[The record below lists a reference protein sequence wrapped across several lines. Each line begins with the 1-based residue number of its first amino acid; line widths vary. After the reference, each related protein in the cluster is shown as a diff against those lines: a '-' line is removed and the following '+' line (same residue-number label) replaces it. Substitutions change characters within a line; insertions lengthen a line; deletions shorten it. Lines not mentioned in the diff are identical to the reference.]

1 MFQSEIVRWVSKDR
15 WYHAYIV
22 CDLLGDW
29 TVVRQWGG
37 LHNRRGGQKI
47 DHVSCFVE
55 ANAHMK
61 MIERRRRYSH
71 SGYQQVIK
79 PELVL

>member
-29 TVVRQWGG
+29 TVV
-37 LHNRRGGQKI
+37 L
-47 DHVSCFVE
+47 SCGV
-55 ANAHMK
+55 
-61 MIERRRRYSH
+61 
-71 SGYQQVIK
+71 GCTTVVQVTK
-79 PELVL
+79 D